1 MFAPLLAVAIIAQGA
16 PGMVAA
22 QAGNL
27 EGRPRAEEASPL
39 QARIDAASPGARIDV
54 TAGRYVGD
62 LYIDRPVHL
71 VGLGRPQLVGSGAGS
86 VVRIRADGVVIEG
99 FDIDGRIGGSLARDS
114 SGIHVAARHVTVRDC
129 RIAHAFFGVYLREA
143 DDAVVDHVVV
153 EGLEGRA
160 PGEQG
165 SGIHV
170 WNTAGFHLLDN
181 QVRFS
186 RDGLY
191 IQASPHGVVVRNTV
205 SDVRYGLHY
214 MFSDANTFED
224 NTFERSA
231 AGAAL
236 MYSTD
241 LVFRR
246 NRFLHNRGFASAGLL
261 LQGCDDVIAEDNLIA
276 DNARGIFLE
285 GTHRTSFRHNVIAE
299 SDDAVIAYDSASGS
313 RFEENAFVA
322 NLSPLLLVG
331 RRTDAVF
338 DRNYWSDH
346 READLDGDG
355 VIDVPYRL
363 SNVFDHLR
371 GNLTAADL
379 LAQGLGAAVLSA
391 AERTFPVLD
400 PTPVVD
406 AHPLARPPELPGV
419 PAPRPP
425 PAGGHVL
432 GVTVSAATLVCGLL
446 TLSAGRRS
454 GQPPARPS

>member
-1 MFAPLLAVAIIAQGA
+1 
-16 PGMVAA
+16 
-22 QAGNL
+22 
-27 EGRPRAEEASPL
+27 
-39 QARIDAASPGARIDV
+39 
-54 TAGRYVGD
+54 
-62 LYIDRPVHL
+62 
-71 VGLGRPQLVGSGAGS
+71 
-86 VVRIRADGVVIEG
+86 
-99 FDIDGRIGGSLARDS
+99 
-114 SGIHVAARHVTVRDC
+114 
-129 RIAHAFFGVYLREA
+129 
-143 DDAVVDHVVV
+143 
-153 EGLEGRA
+153 
-160 PGEQG
+160 
-165 SGIHV
+165 
-170 WNTAGFHLLDN
+170 
-181 QVRFS
+181 
-186 RDGLY
+186 
-191 IQASPHGVVVRNTV
+191 
-205 SDVRYGLHY
+205 
-214 MFSDANTFED
+214 
-224 NTFERSA
+224 
-231 AGAAL
+231 